1 MMTTIHWD
9 VDTQHDFI
17 AATGLLAVPGAEAIL
32 PTLARLTAHAH
43 ASGVRIVATADD
55 HDIGHAEISDTPDW
69 KSTYPPHCMRGTAGQ
84 AKVTETRLR
93 NPHVVHPVR
102 HDAEALGTQLLAH
115 DGDILMLKP
124 GTDIFRW
131 NPNADVVLQ
140 ALAPT
145 RVVVYGVATDVCV
158 VAAVDGLAR
167 RLPDAELVVVQD
179 AVAALDPER
188 GRFLLGEWAGRGI
201 SVITSA
207 RLLG

>member
-1 MMTTIHWD
+1 MTQIFWD
-9 VDTQHDFI
+9 VDTQYDFI

-43 ASGVRIVATADD
+43 EAGIRIVATADD

-84 AKVTETRLR
+84 AKVRETALR

-102 HDAEALGTQLLAH
+102 HDAEELGAQLLTH
-115 DGDILMLKP
+115 DGDILLLKP
-124 GTDIFRW
+124 GTDVFRW
-131 NPNADVVLQ
+131 NPNAETVLR

-145 RVVVYGVATDVCV
+145 RVVVYGVATEVCV

-167 RLPDAELVVVQD
+167 RLPNAELVVVQD
-179 AVAALDPER
+179 AVAALNPER
-188 GRFLLGEWAGRGI
+188 GRALLGEWAARGI

-207 RLLG
+207 QLLG